1 MKDYR
6 GNRPYDYFKEHKSK
20 YKRGYHYYAQ
30 KTIGARTTKENVR
43 EKMHFEDCFKKDNQ
57 NNCKNAKQ
65 GRDNNKK
72 NHGHNNEKGKNK

>member
-43 EKMHFEDCFKKDNQ
+43 EKMHFEDCFKKDN
-57 NNCKNAKQ
+57 
-65 GRDNNKK
+65 
-72 NHGHNNEKGKNK
+72 